1 MSVEF
6 NENYLTAITQIDER
20 SKSNSHRLDEAEE
33 EIKAI
38 KEENRAIHDI
48 ATSVKLIAQDM
59 TYIKSDIAAV
69 KETQADL
76 TEQVSNLKDE
86 PAKTKAAWVDKIVGA
101 IIGAI
106 GTGILAYLLGV
117 LAPSIFD
124 K

>member
-6 NENYLTAITQIDER
+6 NENYLTALTQVDER
-20 SKSNSHRLDEAEE
+20 SKSNSHRLDAVEE
-33 EIKAI
+33 DIKAI

-86 PAKTKAAWVDKIVGA
+86 PAKTKAAWVDKV
-101 IIGAI
+101 IGAVC
-106 GTGILAYLLGV
+106 GAVGMAILSYV
-117 LAPSIFD
+117 LSNLVNIFS
-124 K
+124 